1 MNRHGLSWLTAAALL
16 WMAPAGCNDST
27 QDAGGLSGGSG
38 TVGPIPELVAMAR
51 PPISDLPIPIGFDL
65 KEGKSRNFSAA
76 GARYV
81 DHVYKGSADKFAVGR
96 FYKRQMPINRWTL
109 VTDMFVQGDIMLDF
123 EKETERCRIT
133 VTDGTFFSTEIKV
146 ALWTSGRIVPPSG
159 PRSRDMGTR

>member
-27 QDAGGLSGGSG
+27 QDAGVSFGGSG

-133 VTDGTFFSTEIKV
+133 VTDGTFISTEIKV
-146 ALWTSGRIVPPSG
+146 ALWTSGRILPPSG
-159 PRSRDMGTR
+159 PRLRDTGTR